1 MNSNPNADNIRVSDV
16 ERSSTISAL
25 SQFYAEGRLTVDEY
39 DERCALATTAK
50 TQAELNALFTDL
62 PPVPEMQHGSSV
74 EPFYSAAEI
83 DQAHDQGKRPKLA
96 VLSLATIGSVAGTIA
111 LSALGMEL
119 AALLVLF
126 IIPVVAIMLY
136 VAKVGPASW
145 HRPSQQ
151 QLHRE
156 RIRELRSAEK
166 LRAAE
171 LRVQRKE
178 RQAELTTKAM
188 DWAGDAIKKRRG
200 K

>member
-1 MNSNPNADNIRVSDV
+1 M
-16 ERSSTISAL
+16 
-25 SQFYAEGRLTVDEY
+25 TVDEY
-39 DERCALATTAK
+39 DERCALASVAK

-83 DQAHDQGKRPKLA
+83 DHAHDQGKRPKLA

-111 LSALGMEL
+111 LSAMGMEL
-119 AALLVLF
+119 AFLLLF

-136 VAKVGPASW
+136 VAKIGPDSW
-145 HRPSQQ
+145 NRPSQQ
-151 QLHRE
+151 QLHRA
-156 RIRELRSAEK
+156 RIRELRASEK